1 MIASIKIYHFY
12 NMNDLGKDFI
22 DALPQSKKVI
32 DHLLMTDND
41 FVTNLEYLK
50 AKDPKAYQLCVVG
63 NVTTNM
69 ANDDY
74 IRAIKECRY
83 PTWMCWM

>member
-1 MIASIKIYHFY
+1 MH
-12 NMNDLGKDFI
+12 NLQQDFI
-22 DALPQSKKVI
+22 NALPQSKKVI
-32 DHLLMTDND
+32 DHLLMTDSD
-41 FVTNLEYLK
+41 FISKLEYLK

-74 IRAIKECRY
+74 IKVIKEGKY